1 VKISDRVARL
11 IATVGGLGDA
21 LPAPGTTAGSLPA
34 AIAWW
39 IAAHVATDPVV
50 AVGGLAVA
58 TVLVTVTGVWA
69 AGREARRRARHDP
82 GPVVIDEVAGQ
93 WSCFVAAAAVGG
105 VDGVQS
111 ILAVVAGFVAFRVLD
126 IVKPWPIRRLERLP
140 GGIGIMLDDLAAGV
154 AAGVVVGIVLRLV
167 VA

>member
-1 VKISDRVARL
+1 MKPADRIARL

-39 IAAHVATDPVV
+39 IAARLATDPVV

-58 TVLVTVTGVWA
+58 TVVVAVTGIWA
-69 AGREARRRARHDP
+69 AGREARRRALHDP

-93 WSCFVAAAAVGG
+93 WGCFVTAAAVGG
-105 VDGVQS
+105 VDGVRS
-111 ILAVVAGFVAFRVLD
+111 VLAVGAGFVAFRVLD

-154 AAGVVVGIVLRLV
+154 AAGAVVGIALRLMGP
-167 VA
+167 